1 MLVVQSARANLRYA
15 MAFRFTSLFF
25 WIQLIGQSVTAQ
37 SHFFIRPNLGLNT
50 PTSRLIVAVP
60 DPSFDSPNFDVNLN
74 VGADFVYEKNESL
87 QFYTGWNS
95 GQIGHGFKF
104 RVQSQSISGSYSST
118 AKYIHN
124 SGFTVH
130 RIPFGMQYNVRSIR
144 WMYSKKR
151 TEIIKD
157 ISPTINPNDVYYRLK
172 FKIKLIAGLSL
183 DYLNRFTDEGVP
195 WEVNYYYPEEGQRVY
210 YGATEMV
217 NHRLGV
223 AIFSGVGFNFYNLK
237 KDHFQLT
244 LLYSQGLIKML
255 TASVNY
261 GTVNDNGEGSHY
273 NTELGVYGSY
283 FSAQLSYPI
292 RLKRQAK

>member
-1 MLVVQSARANLRYA
+1 
-15 MAFRFTSLFF
+15 MAFKIIFFFLF
-25 WIQLIGQSVTAQ
+25 IQLIGQSVTAQ
-37 SHFFIRPNLGLNT
+37 SYFFIRPNLGLNV
-50 PTSRLIVAVP
+50 PTSRLLINVP
-60 DPSFDSPNFDVNLN
+60 DPPFKNFLFEVNLN
-74 VGADFVYEKNESL
+74 VGIDFVYERNDRY

-95 GQIGHGFKF
+95 GQIGYGFKF
-104 RVQSQSISGSYSST
+104 TIQSQSKSGLYSST

-124 SGFTVH
+124 TGFTVH
-130 RIPFGMQYNVRSIR
+130 RIPLGMQYSVGKVRGL
-144 WMYSKKR
+144 YSKKR
-151 TEIIKD
+151 AAIIKD
-157 ISPTINPNDVYYRLK
+157 VSPAINPKDVYYRLR
-172 FKIKLIAGLSL
+172 FKVKLIAGFSL
-183 DYLNRFTDEGVP
+183 DYLNRYTDEGIPSQVS
-195 WEVNYYYPEEGQRVY
+195 YYYPEEGLLVY
-210 YGATEMV
+210 YQTAEKI
-217 NHRLGV
+217 NNRLGV

-261 GTVNDNGEGSHY
+261 GTINDNGEENHY